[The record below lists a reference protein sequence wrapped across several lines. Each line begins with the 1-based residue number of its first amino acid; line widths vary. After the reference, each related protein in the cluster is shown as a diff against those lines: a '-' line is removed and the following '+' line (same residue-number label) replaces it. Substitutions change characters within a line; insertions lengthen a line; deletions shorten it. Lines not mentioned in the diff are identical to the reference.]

1 MPEEMERE
9 LRKTAKK
16 KWPGDKENQDKYVY
30 GAMRRSVGWKP
41 NREKKGKK

>member
-16 KWPGDKENQDKYVY
+16 KWPGDKEKQDKYVY
-30 GAMRRSVGWKP
+30 GAMRRRGWKP
-41 NREKKGKK
+41 SKEKGKK